1 MTDTTTQTDTGSDA
15 KAWYESKT
23 IWGALITA
31 GSLIGGIVFH
41 KTLLPGDQQQIV
53 DIIVGM
59 ISSASTILTIW
70 GRFTASQ
77 PIA

>member
-1 MTDTTTQTDTGSDA
+1 MTDTTTIPADDG
-15 KAWYESKT
+15 KPWYASKT

-41 KTLLPGDQQQIV
+41 KTLPPGDQQQLV
-53 DIIVGM
+53 DIITGM